1 MPARWNQRFFASTR
15 GQVVALLRQGHA
27 TVEELARE
35 LELTDNAVRSH
46 LAALERDGLVAQSG
60 LQRGAGKPAYIYT
73 LTPEAEG
80 LFPKAYGTVLKLV
93 LDVLGEQLPPE
104 TVDGALREVGRRL
117 AAAKP
122 APTGNLQARVA
133 SAVEMLGELGGLA
146 YVQGVNGGFVIKG
159 RSCPLA
165 AAVEGHPE
173 TCLLAEALLT
183 DAIGTP
189 VRQRCEPE
197 IPRCRFEVGEV
208 EGRDHTAVAVSERS
222 EIPR

>member
-15 GQVVALLRQGHA
+15 GQVVALLRHGHA

-35 LELTDNAVRSH
+35 LELTDNAVRAH

-60 LQRGAGKPAYIYT
+60 LRRGAGKPAYIYT

-80 LFPKAYGTVLKLV
+80 LFPKAYGALLNLM
-93 LDVLGEQLPPE
+93 LDVLGEQLEPE
-104 TVDGALREVGRRL
+104 TLDGALREVGRRL
-117 AAAKP
+117 AAEKP
-122 APTGNLQARVA
+122 APVGSLQARVA
-133 SAVEMLGELGGLA
+133 SAVDTLGELGGLA
-146 YVQGVNGGFVIKG
+146 YVQDVDGGFVILG

-173 TCLLAEALLT
+173 TCLLAETLLT
-183 DAIGTP
+183 DVIGAP
-189 VRQRCEPE
+189 VRQKCEPE

-208 EGRDHTAVAVSERS
+208 GAGS
-222 EIPR
+222 EIA